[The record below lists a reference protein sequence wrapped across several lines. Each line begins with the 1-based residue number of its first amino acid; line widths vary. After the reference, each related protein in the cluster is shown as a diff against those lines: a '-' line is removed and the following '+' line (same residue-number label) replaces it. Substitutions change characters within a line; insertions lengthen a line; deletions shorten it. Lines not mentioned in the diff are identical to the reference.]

1 MRTMY
6 ENNNYI
12 TYSSILKY
20 LLDSFNAS
28 KAFIGLP
35 CHKKKVLLVT
45 VQLNTSEENNN
56 CSCSYTH
63 MCLQMSMI
71 G

>member
-28 KAFIGLP
+28 KAFIALP
-35 CHKKKVLLVT
+35 CHKKK
-45 VQLNTSEENNN
+45 SPPRY
-56 CSCSYTH
+56 SAAKH
-63 MCLQMSMI
+63 I
-71 G
+71 